1 MFAFK
6 VVVSTIIVFMLC
18 LFVYSLV
25 NQEKDSGKFMC
36 WAIIVIYI
44 LCFMAIWGG

>member
-6 VVVSTIIVFMLC
+6 VVVSTIIVFMLY
-18 LFVYSLV
+18 LFVYTLV
-25 NQEKDSGKFMC
+25 NQKEDSRKFMC
-36 WAIIVIYI
+36 WAIIAIYI

>member
-1 MFAFK
+1 MFTFK

-18 LFVYSLV
+18 LFAYSFV

-36 WAIIVIYI
+36 LAIIVIYI